1 MPISNL
7 IITSIAGSLMLKLIK
22 KMKKYLSLIAFAVM
36 AVFSLTFVSCGDDD
50 EEPSFGFDQIE
61 INGTKQ
67 ELFST
72 LFSWED
78 MTSILGLDLDDNYAM
93 FGFGLMNGDGYIL
106 SCQCPYE
113 PKKGDVISNMK
124 NFVVEPDITGQ
135 KKGIKYPYVS
145 GTAKI
150 VDTNVSKE
158 ELTLKLENVKFE
170 KDGKS
175 YTFNGQITSRFS
187 FSELQEK

>member
-1 MPISNL
+1 
-7 IITSIAGSLMLKLIK
+7 
-22 KMKKYLSLIAFAVM
+22 MKKYLSLIAIAVM

-78 MTSILGLDLDDNYAM
+78 MTSILGLDLDDNYAV

>member
-7 IITSIAGSLMLKLIK
+7 IITSIVGSQMLKLIK
-22 KMKKYLSLIAFAVM
+22 KMKKYLSLIAIAVM

-78 MTSILGLDLDDNYAM
+78 MTSILGLDLDDNYAV

>member
-7 IITSIAGSLMLKLIK
+7 IITSIVGSQMLKLIK
-22 KMKKYLSLIAFAVM
+22 KMKKYLSLIAIAVM

-93 FGFGLMNGDGYIL
+93 FGFGLMNGDSYIL